1 MSSIRAENLVKEF
14 GDFVAV
20 DDVSFAVEDGE
31 LWCLLGP
38 SGCGKS
44 TTLRMLGGLE
54 RPTSGEIYIDDEN
67 VTETRAYDR
76 STSVVFQNWALFP
89 QKTVLENVTFGPKME
104 GASKRERIE
113 RAETH
118 LEMMQMEPFKHK
130 PTTDLSGGQQQRVAL
145 ARSLAMD
152 PSVLLLDEP
161 LSNLDKRLKE
171 QMQIEL
177 KRLHDRL
184 GKTMVY
190 VTHDQNE
197 AFTLADRIAIMNQ
210 GTLIQIGDPRKV
222 YADPKNQFVE
232 EFLGDTNMVSLPIE
246 SIDGTDAILELGEG
260 QRLSVAVESAHRL
273 DETGR
278 ITVSFRPEFL
288 DVEVHQPPE
297 PRPISTDGS
306 GEDDLTSLSGEV
318 TDTLYRGSTVRH
330 YIDVGG
336 EELFIE
342 HDLDRNDRVDRG
354 DAVTI
359 TWDPSE
365 LLCFEEDGTR
375 VA

>member
-1 MSSIRAENLVKEF
+1 MSSIRTENIIKEF
-14 GDFVAV
+14 GDFIAV
-20 DDVSFAVEDGE
+20 DDVSFSVEDGE

-54 RPTSGEIYIDDEN
+54 RPTSGQVYIDGQD
-67 VTETRAYDR
+67 VTERRAYDR

-89 QKTVLENVTFGPKME
+89 QKTVLENVTFGPKMQ
-104 GASKRERIE
+104 GVGKQERIE
-113 RAETH
+113 RAEKY
-118 LEMMQMEPFKHK
+118 LRMMQMGEYKNK
-130 PTTDLSGGQQQRVAL
+130 SSTELSGGQQQRVAL

-177 KRLHDRL
+177 KRLHDQL

-197 AFTLADRIAIMNQ
+197 AFTLADRIAIMND
-210 GTLIQIGDPRKV
+210 GNLIQIGDPRQV

-232 EFLGDTNMVSLPIE
+232 EFLGDTNLMSLPIR
-246 SIDGTDAILELGEG
+246 SIDGTDATLELGEG
-260 QRLSVAVESAHRL
+260 QRLSVPVDSVHGLQAGDTL
-273 DETGR
+273 
-278 ITVSFRPEFL
+278 TVSFRPEFL
-288 DVEVHQPPE
+288 DVKIHPKSE

-306 GEDDLTSLSGEV
+306 GEDDLTSMVGEV

-342 HDLDRNDRVDRG
+342 NDLDRTDRVERG
-354 DAVTI
+354 DTVTI
-359 TWDPSE
+359 GWEPAE
-365 LLCFEEDGTR
+365 LLCFEEHGTR

>member
-1 MSSIRAENLVKEF
+1 MSSIRAEDIAKRF
-14 GDFVAV
+14 GNFVAV
-20 DDVSFAVEDGE
+20 DDVSFSVEDGE

-54 RPTSGEIYIDDEN
+54 RPTSGRIYIDDTD
-67 VTETRAYDR
+67 VTETRAYNR

-89 QKTVLENVTFGPKME
+89 QKTVLENVTFGPKMQ
-104 GASKRERIE
+104 GVGKQERIE
-113 RAETH
+113 RAEKY
-118 LEMMQMEPFKHK
+118 LGMMEMKPFKDK
-130 PTTDLSGGQQQRVAL
+130 PSMDLSGGQQQRVAL

-177 KRLHDRL
+177 KRLHDQL

-197 AFTLADRIAIMNQ
+197 AFTLADRISIMND
-210 GTLIQIGDPRKV
+210 GNLIQVGDPREV

-232 EFLGDTNMVSLPIE
+232 EFLGDTNMVSLSIE
-246 SIDGTDAILELGEG
+246 SIDGGDVVVTLGDG
-260 QRLSVAVESAHRL
+260 QRLSIPVDSPQSLEAGDTL
-273 DETGR
+273 
-278 ITVSFRPEFL
+278 TVSFRPEFL
-288 DVEVHQPPE
+288 DVEVDHGPE
-297 PRPISTDGS
+297 AQALSADGQ
-306 GEDDLTSLSGEV
+306 GQEDLASLVGDV

-330 YIDVGG
+330 YIEVGG
-336 EELFIE
+336 AELFIE
-342 HDLDRNDRVDRG
+342 DKIDRSDRVERG
-354 DAVTI
+354 DTVSVT
-359 TWDPSE
+359 WNPAE
-365 LLCFEEDGTR
+365 LLCFDGQGTR